1 MLREQTA
8 QGESAIKSLP
18 EPVQKSLGE
27 FIVHIKGMR
36 WFQPDGRPNPEWQMT
51 YANTLS
57 RAREVATKAALRSAR
72 NILWR
77 IDKKPGAAW
86 NSEYWDT
93 HNALLHVAV
102 NNKRSE
108 ASRAA
113 AEMARRATIDAVR
126 DRLRL
131 KIWHEMKDGL
141 FVNGMTRGKPAA
153 IDAMI
158 NLTANA
164 ITLDVAAATALKAR
178 AIVLED
184 LDFVF
189 KETHNSHI
197 SRRMDV
203 LEKGYYMVADID
215 GVFYVCCTAG
225 QTPEQLQLRL

>member
-27 FIVHIKGMR
+27 FIVRIKEIR

-51 YANTLS
+51 YASTLAE
-57 RAREVATKAALRSAR
+57 ARGEAVKEALRSAR
-72 NILWR
+72 NILWLM
-77 IDKKPGAAW
+77 DKKPGAAW

-93 HNALLHVAV
+93 HNALLHVAS
-102 NNKRSE
+102 NNKRAE
-108 ASRAA
+108 ASRVA

-126 DRLRL
+126 DKLRL

-178 AIVLED
+178 AIALED
-184 LDFVF
+184 INFVF
-189 KETHNSHI
+189 KDTHNSHI
-197 SRRMDV
+197 GRRMDV
-203 LEKGYYMVADID
+203 LEKGYYLIADID
-215 GVFYVCCTAG
+215 GVFYACIDA
-225 QTPEQLQLRL
+225 QPFPEQLQLRL